1 MGNKIPLE
9 GMRFGKLVVLSEH
22 PVRQGKQIMWVCKCD
37 CGNTKVINGHNLRSG
52 ASTTCGCSIQ
62 RHGMRN
68 TRLWSI
74 WDGMMKRCY
83 NPRHEWFKRYGGRGI
98 TICDEWLQ
106 DHGAFFSWALSNG
119 YKDGLT
125 IDRIDVDK
133 GYYPGNCRW
142 VDMKTQLNNR
152 SNNCVVEINGESRTI
167 AEWADITGIKYQTIY
182 RRYRRGEVGELLIRE
197 VKYDRKRVGTYKCN
211 PTER

>member
-1 MGNKIPLE
+1 MPGKIDLT
-9 GMRFGKLVVLSEH
+9 GKRFGKLTVVAEH
-22 PVRQGKQIMWVCKCD
+22 PERKGHAIMWVCKCD
-37 CGNTKVINGHNLRSG
+37 CGNTKLINGNNLRQG
-52 ASTTCGCSIQ
+52 KSTTCGCST
-62 RHGMRN
+62 RSHGMRF

-83 NPRHEWFKRYGGRGI
+83 NPRHKWFKRYGGRGI

-106 DHGAFFSWALSNG
+106 NHGEFFSWALSNG

-133 GYYPGNCRW
+133 GYCPENCRW

-167 AEWADITGIKYQTIY
+167 AEWADITGIGYQTLY
-182 RRYRRGEVGELLIRE
+182 RRYRRGEQGVHLIRG
-197 VKYDRKRVGTYKCN
+197 V
-211 PTER
+211 